1 MKCKNEGHRDYASF
15 NCDEKFTPGHRCRGP
30 QILLLDGCNDNLKDD
45 EIEDSLKPTP
55 GLPKDPSLLR
65 KA

>member
-1 MKCKNEGHRDYASF
+1 M
-15 NCDEKFTPGHRCRGP
+15 
-30 QILLLDGCNDNLKDD
+30 LLDGCNDNLKDD